1 MDNQVPASNVPF
13 PGVDPNQLAEMKRLA
28 MEQAIQQYESQRLE
42 MPQRPQ
48 MEPQVVYVKR
58 NLTVAELGLIVLM
71 AIGIVTGIQAGW
83 NLLSNNLPVIE
94 IKSRK

>member
-28 MEQAIQQYESQRLE
+28 MEQAVQQYESQRLE
-42 MPQRPQ
+42 MAQRPQ

-58 NLTVAELGLIVLM
+58 NLTVAELGLIVLVAM
-71 AIGIVTGIQAGW
+71 GIVTGIQVGW
-83 NLLSNNLPVIE
+83 NVITDLVPRIE
-94 IKSRK
+94 IKQK

>member
-13 PGVDPNQLAEMKRLA
+13 PSVDPNQLAEMKRLA

-42 MPQRPQ
+42 MTQRPA

-58 NLTVAELGLIVLM
+58 NLTVAELGLIVLVAM
-71 AIGIVTGIQAGW
+71 GIVTGIQVGW
-83 NLLSNNLPVIE
+83 NFVVDLVPRIE
-94 IKSRK
+94 IKQK